1 MNERIECSEVW
12 IDMARLIVGPGR
24 ILELMN
30 QASKLQGALQTDYE
44 QNETTL
50 NCSLRVVCRR
60 MWTYLS
66 VTIK

>member
-1 MNERIECSEVW
+1 MNERIDCSEVW

-30 QASKLQGALQTDYE
+30 QASKLKGALQTDYE